1 METPRKQKQDVHTAD
16 TPVAES
22 DLEKVVS
29 GTAEAFEMDPEEERR
44 LLRKLDWNIYPTLFV
59 VYTLAYLDRINISNA
74 KIQGLTE
81 ELHLTGNKFNI
92 TLFVRLAR
100 AATRKRALTAS
111 RCSSSPTSSSR
122 CPATC

>member
-44 LLRKLDWNIYPTLFV
+44 LLRKLD
-59 VYTLAYLDRINISNA
+59 
-74 KIQGLTE
+74 
-81 ELHLTGNKFNI
+81 
-92 TLFVRLAR
+92 
-100 AATRKRALTAS
+100 
-111 RCSSSPTSSSR
+111 
-122 CPATC
+122 